1 MQEYFTIDEVADKLM
16 VSHVTIR
23 RLIKDGELE
32 SFKVGNRYRITQEQI
47 DTYLSQGTSDE
58 ARNATTS

>member
-1 MQEYFTIDEVADKLM
+1 MGEFFTIEQVADKLM

-23 RLIKDGELE
+23 KLIKDGELE

-47 DTYLSQGTSDE
+47 DKYLKKGIGTEKNIDK
-58 ARNATTS
+58 